1 MKHLL
6 LCRKRFREREGDV
19 VWDEEALSY
28 ALEDHMRANGRIA
41 ILSDGGMIW
50 YIKNGIGLEIST
62 VMDEPEKETEAV
74 RALLE
79 AEEAD
84 FAHMPAMKALI
95 RGYDGKVGRMDMML
109 M

>member
-1 MKHLL
+1 
-6 LCRKRFREREGDV
+6 
-19 VWDEEALSY
+19 
-28 ALEDHMRANGRIA
+28 
-41 ILSDGGMIW
+41 MIW
-50 YIKNGIGLEIST
+50 YIKNGTGLEIST

-79 AEEAD
+79 AAEAD
-84 FAHMPAMKALI
+84 FAHVPAMKALI